1 MEGAGRRWYRTP
13 LSNSPVHVRSDLIG
27 RQAPSAAAAGII
39 VGIDAARA
47 LHAELRIPTF
57 DGRTDAHAPF
67 AAATDRGEHEGE
79 RGIKCPGRRRRTKVF
94 SF

>member
-57 DGRTDAHAPF
+57 DGRTDGRARAF
-67 AAATDRGEHEGE
+67 CGGDRP
-79 RGIKCPGRRRRTKVF
+79 R
-94 SF
+94 